1 MEMEISQMPNF
12 QQFCEQ
18 EFQLRQRLQGMQDGR
33 ALPQISAGIVAEA
46 VCFMGALGLGSL
58 LQCDQQL
65 RTEVGQQWF
74 GQPSSVV
81 SDTTLSRSLESM
93 QLAPIREVLRSA
105 YHVGRRAGLSKWE
118 GTLGSHRL
126 GIVDGTSFGSYM
138 ASCLEI
144 VGPGAFLID
153 MEPIPKRGKELPA
166 SYGLL
171 RRVGATL
178 GVGHLDLV
186 LGDGLYFNAPFFSL
200 CLDELHSDVLVK
212 TDDARRDVIVDAM
225 GLFRTPPG
233 AFAGIVRAEG
243 LDRERLCTYQ
253 MAMASGFEMTG
264 VEEQVSVVWIREE
277 YLKKELC
284 AEFWVIFTQRYGP
297 GLTIEDA
304 REVGHLRWD
313 VENHG
318 FKEFN
323 AAMHSKHGYSRN
335 PDVMAPLELLLGLM
349 FILLQIFCQSLDA
362 RIRQAYPGMKL
373 TRCFLYRE
381 IRKAIEHPIAP
392 GEGAYPPS
400 ECARVGG

>member
-1 MEMEISQMPNF
+1 MEISQISNF
-12 QQFCEQ
+12 QQFCDQ
-18 EFQLRQRLQGMQDGR
+18 EFQLRHRLQGMQDGR
-33 ALPQISAGIVAEA
+33 PMPQISTGIVAEA

-65 RTEVGQQWF
+65 RTEVGHQWF
-74 GQPSSVV
+74 GQASSVV
-81 SDTTLSRSLESM
+81 SDTTLSRSLESI
-93 QLAPIREVLRSA
+93 QLDPIRSVLRSA
-105 YHVGRRAGLSKWE
+105 YHVGQQAGLSKWE
-118 GTLGSHRL
+118 GALGAHRL
-126 GIVDGTSFGSYM
+126 GIVDGTSFGAYM

-144 VGPGAFLID
+144 MGAGAFLID

-166 SYGLL
+166 SYALL
-171 RRVGATL
+171 RRVNLTL

-200 CLDELHSDVLVK
+200 CLEELHSDVLVK

-233 AFAGIVRAEG
+233 AFEGIVRAEG
-243 LDRERLCTYQ
+243 LDLDRLCTYQ
-253 MAMASGFEMTG
+253 MTMASGFEMTG
-264 VEEQVSVVWIREE
+264 IEEQVSVVWIREE
-277 YLKKELC
+277 YLKKDLC

-323 AAMHSKHGYSRN
+323 ATMHSKHGYSQK
-335 PDVMAPLELLLGLM
+335 PHVMAAIELLLSLM
-349 FILLQIFCQSLDA
+349 FILLQVFCQALEA
-362 RIRQAYPGMKL
+362 RIRRAYPGMKL

-381 IRKAIEHPIAP
+381 IRKAIEHHVAP
-392 GEGAYPPS
+392 G
-400 ECARVGG
+400 